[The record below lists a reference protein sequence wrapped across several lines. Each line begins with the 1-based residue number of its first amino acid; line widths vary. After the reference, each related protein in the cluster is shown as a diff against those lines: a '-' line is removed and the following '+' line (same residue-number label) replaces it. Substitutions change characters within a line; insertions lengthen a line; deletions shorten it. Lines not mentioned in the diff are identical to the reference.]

1 MATKTERTRNTMT
14 LNRNPALV
22 SICFLAGLLVMVNPT
37 TAKADGY
44 YSDSDGLSMII
55 NIASAYLIEDSLQR
69 NIEDR
74 RDRRH
79 DARRYNERY
88 DDRSFNARDL
98 NGRGFNH
105 NGFNASRNNGLRPS
119 HRTAGRGVFNSR
131 NSFTSQPIRGGDSR
145 RTRIIENP
153 YPDRRVTGVTLTGID
168 SNVVH
173 VEDVVAYPRRQII
186 SHRGYSL
193 SIFHPERHINTRGFI
208 DYISVQAKRKEYF
221 TVTFHYG

>member
-1 MATKTERTRNTMT
+1 MT

-37 TAKADGY
+37 TAQADGY
-44 YSDSDGLSMII
+44 YSDTDGLSMIL
-55 NIASAYLIEDSLQR
+55 NVASAYLIEDSRQR

-79 DARRYNERY
+79 DARSYKQRY
-88 DDRSFNARDL
+88 DDRGFNNR
-98 NGRGFNH
+98 NPNSRRGFNAGRS
-105 NGFNASRNNGLRPS
+105 NDLRAN
-119 HRTAGRGVFNSR
+119 HRTAGRGAFNGR
-131 NSFTSQPIRGGDSR
+131 NSFTSQPVRGGDSR

-153 YPDRRVTGVTLTGID
+153 FPNRRVTGVTLTGID
-168 SNVVH
+168 NDVVH
-173 VEDVVAYPRRQII
+173 IEDVVAYPRRQII

-193 SIFHPERHINTRGFI
+193 SIYHPERHINTRGFI